1 MADYKA
7 LATNRRARYDFAVT
21 DTVLAGIVLT
31 GAEVKSV
38 RGGHVSMSGSFASF
52 RASELWLNNLHI
64 SPYPPATL
72 NDYVPTRAR
81 KLLVHRHQLGQLA
94 RASQSGRSIIVL
106 SIGHSG
112 SYIKVELGMGRG
124 RKRYDKREH
133 IKRREAKRDAAKL
146 LRRRPYA
153 ISVRLIVSNK

>member
-7 LATNRRARYDFAVT
+7 FATNRRARYDFAVT

-38 RGGHVSMSGSFASF
+38 RGGHITLHGSFATF
-52 RASELWLNNLHI
+52 RGAELWLNNVHI

-72 NDYVPTRAR
+72 NDYVPTRPR
-81 KLLVHRHQLGQLA
+81 KLLVHRRQLDQLA
-94 RASQSGRSIIVL
+94 HASQSGQSIIVL
-106 SIGHSG
+106 SIGSSG
-112 SYIKVELGMGRG
+112 SFIKVELGLGRG

-133 IKRREAKRDAAKL
+133 IKQRQAKRDVAKL
-146 LRRRPYA
+146 LRRRP
-153 ISVRLIVSNK
+153 